1 MGRAVKN
8 RTTPAERVTC
18 GMMPTISASASGQ
31 KWTVADFHIFNGS
44 QHQQVR
50 HRRNIGMGS
59 TGKGSVFW
67 LHVHLV
73 E

>member
-31 KWTVADFHIFNGS
+31 KRLFTTLDIS
-44 QHQQVR
+44 QH
-50 HRRNIGMGS
+50 NI
-59 TGKGSVFW
+59 SVAGPPTDG
-67 LHVHLV
+67 
-73 E
+73 